1 MDYNL
6 ADLFEAIADR
16 VPERTA
22 LVCGAQRRRY
32 DELEE
37 RANRLAHGLQQRGVG
52 PGEHVALYLGNCV
65 EYIEAMIACFK
76 IRAVPINVNF
86 RYVEEELRYLVDDSE
101 SVAILHH
108 RELAPRVAAVRARC
122 PSAPWLRRRLS
133 KSTNASRSAGRK
145 WARPA
150 AKVTKGSGAPA
161 SVQVAGSAL
170 SAPCWS

>member
-65 EYIEAMIACFK
+65 EYIEAMG
-76 IRAVPINVNF
+76 
-86 RYVEEELRYLVDDSE
+86 
-101 SVAILHH
+101 
-108 RELAPRVAAVRARC
+108 
-122 PSAPWLRRRLS
+122 
-133 KSTNASRSAGRK
+133 AGR
-145 WARPA
+145 
-150 AKVTKGSGAPA
+150 TA
-161 SVQVAGSAL
+161 SST
-170 SAPCWS
+170 